1 MLRTVHPLPG
11 LTEWVLAFNVQWY
24 GHGGSYRKGHA
35 MRNLPTRIALT
46 PPAVLLV
53 LAAAVHAQNAAE
65 EKPAPTSFE
74 ELEAGITG
82 ILEETATPGVGIAV
96 VSPDEIL
103 WIAGIGKADVASG
116 RPATA
121 ETLFRIGSTSKGFV
135 SLAVLKLQEEGR
147 LSLDDTLRERAPEI
161 EFVNRWEET
170 DPVRLVHL
178 LEHTSGFDDIHLAE
192 YASNDPKPVTLRE
205 GLDHHPDSRI
215 TRWRPGTRFSYC
227 NSGPAAA
234 AYVVE
239 KVTGQRFEDYVQ
251 ASFFEP
257 IGMTSA
263 TYFLTEEVE
272 RGGATLYQADGMTPN
287 PYWHISMR
295 PSGAINASARDM
307 AAYLRFY
314 LQRGSLDGQ
323 PLLSQASIERMERA
337 TSTWG
342 AQAGLGAGYGLSNYT
357 SAEQGFVFHGHEGG
371 VNGGLTEMAYLP
383 EHGLGYAF
391 MINSGNGESY
401 SGISDLVR
409 GFLVRNLPE
418 PRLPTPAMVPT
429 ELASIYA
436 GFYIPASPRAAVEQF
451 ADNIVGQVRLST
463 NGESLHLEPLLVGDA
478 RDYVAVTD
486 RLARRS
492 GRSLT
497 SLALLETGNDATFIE
512 ADSQTFRR
520 IPGWIAWGKIVWLA
534 MATFLLATSILFALV
549 WVPRR
554 LFGRLKIAPHL
565 SVRVWPLVSILAL
578 VGFVAI
584 FVVGLADAIPR
595 LGQVTVYSVGQ
606 MVLSIVFAATALWAL
621 VAVLRARNARMNRIV
636 WWHSLVVAASANSI
650 ALYLLY
656 WGLIGLRTWSY

>member
-1 MLRTVHPLPG
+1 
-11 LTEWVLAFNVQWY
+11 
-24 GHGGSYRKGHA
+24 
-35 MRNLPTRIALT
+35 MRNLPARIALT
-46 PPAVLLV
+46 PLAVLLV
-53 LAAAVHAQNAAE
+53 LAAAVHAQEASE
-65 EKPAPTSFE
+65 EEPAPTSFE
-74 ELEAGITG
+74 ELETRITG
-82 ILEETATPGVGIAV
+82 ILEETGTPGAGIAV

-103 WIAGIGKADVASG
+103 WIAGIGQADVASG
-116 RPATA
+116 RAATP

-205 GLDHHPDSRI
+205 GLDDHPDSRI
-215 TRWRPGTRFSYC
+215 ARWRPGTRFSYC
-227 NSGPAAA
+227 NSGPAVA

-239 KVTGQRFEDYVQ
+239 KVTGQRFEDYVRG
-251 ASFFEP
+251 SFFEP
-257 IGMTSA
+257 LGMTSA

-272 RGGATLYQADGMTPN
+272 RGGATLYQADGVTPN

-314 LQRGSLDGQ
+314 LQRGSVEGQ
-323 PLLSQASIERMERA
+323 PLLTPASIERMETA

-342 AQAGLGAGYGLSNYT
+342 ARAGLGAGYGLSNYT
-357 SAEQGFVFHGHEGG
+357 SAEKGFVFHGHDGG

-391 MINSGNGESY
+391 MINTDNGETY
-401 SGISDLVR
+401 RGISDLVR

-418 PRLPTPAMVPT
+418 PRLPPPAMVPT
-429 ELASIYA
+429 ELASTYT
-436 GFYIPASPRAAVEQF
+436 GFYVPASPRAALEQF
-451 ADNIVGQVRLST
+451 ADNIVGQVRLSAD
-463 NGESLHLEPLLVGDA
+463 GESLRLEPLLVGDA

-492 GRSLT
+492 ERSLT
-497 SLALLETGNDATFIE
+497 SLALLETGDGATYIE
-512 ADSQTFRR
+512 ADFQTFRR
-520 IPGWIAWGKIVWLA
+520 VPGWIAWGKIVWLA
-534 MATFLLATSILFALV
+534 MATVLLATSLLFALV

-554 LFGRLKIAPHL
+554 LFGRQKTVPHIG
-565 SVRVWPLVSILAL
+565 VRVWPLLSILAL
-578 VGFVAI
+578 VGFAAVFVA
-584 FVVGLADAIPR
+584 GMMDAIPR
-595 LGQVTVYSVGQ
+595 LGLVTVYSVGQ
-606 MVLSIVFAATALWAL
+606 MMLSILFAATALWGL

-636 WWHSLVVAASANSI
+636 WWHSMLVAASASSI

>member
-1 MLRTVHPLPG
+1 
-11 LTEWVLAFNVQWY
+11 
-24 GHGGSYRKGHA
+24 

-46 PPAVLLV
+46 PLAVLLV
-53 LAAAVHAQNAAE
+53 LAAAVHAQDAAE
-65 EKPAPTSFE
+65 EEPPPTTFE
-74 ELEAGITG
+74 ELQTRITG
-82 ILEETATPGVGIAV
+82 ILEATGTPGVGIAV
-96 VSPDEIL
+96 VSPEEIL
-103 WIAGIGKADVASG
+103 WIAGIGLADVASG
-116 RPATA
+116 RAATP

-161 EFVNRWEET
+161 EFVNRWEEK

-205 GLDHHPDSRI
+205 GLDAHPDSRI

-227 NSGPAAA
+227 NSGPAVA

-239 KVTGQRFEDYVQ
+239 KVTRQPFEDYVR
-251 ASFFEP
+251 ANFFEP

-272 RGGATLYQADGMTPN
+272 RGGATLYQADGVTPY

-314 LQRGSLDGQ
+314 LQRGSVDGQ
-323 PLLSQASIERMERA
+323 ALVSRISIARMETA

-342 AQAGLGAGYGLSNYT
+342 ARAGLSAGYGLSNYT
-357 SAEQGFVFHGHEGG
+357 TAEQGFVFHGHNGG

-391 MINSGNGESY
+391 MINSGNGEALSD
-401 SGISDLVR
+401 ISDLVR
-409 GFLVRNLPE
+409 GFLVRDLPE
-418 PRLPTPAMVPT
+418 PQMPPPATVPA
-429 ELASIYA
+429 ELASTYA
-436 GFYIPASPRAAVEQF
+436 GYYVPASPRAALMQF
-451 ADNIVGQVRLST
+451 ADNIAGQVRLSAD
-463 NGESLHLEPLLVGDA
+463 GEKLRLEPFPVGDA
-478 RDYVAVTD
+478 REYLAVTD

-492 GRSLT
+492 EQSLT
-497 SLALLETGNDATFIE
+497 SLALLETGNGTTFIE
-512 ADSQTFRR
+512 AGSQTFRR

-534 MATFLLATSILFALV
+534 VATFLLATSILFALV

-554 LFGRLKIAPHL
+554 LFGRLKTAPHIG
-565 SVRVWPLVSILAL
+565 VRVWPLVSILAL
-578 VGFVAI
+578 VGFATV
-584 FVVGLADAIPR
+584 FVVAMADAIPR
-595 LGQVTVYSVGQ
+595 LGHVTVYSVGQ
-606 MVLSIVFAATALWAL
+606 MTLSIVFAATALWGL
-621 VAVLRARNARMNRIV
+621 VAVFRARNARMNRIV
-636 WWHSLVVAASANSI
+636 WWHSLLVAASASSI